1 MIRLCHAIEN
11 ARNPELISYY
21 ANPVDHCMLP
31 LYVIYLV
38 LVRIM
43 LTNQFDDVP
52 GLFFFFAIFQCW
64 CSESEV
70 YFHAVPSVMSGQ
82 KQRWVSTK

>member
-1 MIRLCHAIEN
+1 
-11 ARNPELISYY
+11 
-21 ANPVDHCMLP
+21 MLP

-52 GLFFFFAIFQCW
+52 GLFFFLPFF
-64 CSESEV
+64 
-70 YFHAVPSVMSGQ
+70 SVGAQ
-82 KQRWVSTK
+82 KVKFTFMQFRQLCQDKNRDG